1 MTETKNEEKVEEKN
15 YINFT
20 DSLIEKIFDS
30 NEDIDADNFCVFTAD
45 GQELPEINTV
55 IYQIDLYDE

>member
-30 NEDIDADNFCVFTAD
+30 NEDIDADNFFKDLTSKLQE
-45 GQELPEINTV
+45 GQSDLQG
-55 IYQIDLYDE
+55 QIDLMIKD

>member
-20 DSLIEKIFDS
+20 DSLIEK
-30 NEDIDADNFCVFTAD
+30 TR
-45 GQELPEINTV
+45 GK
-55 IYQIDLYDE
+55 